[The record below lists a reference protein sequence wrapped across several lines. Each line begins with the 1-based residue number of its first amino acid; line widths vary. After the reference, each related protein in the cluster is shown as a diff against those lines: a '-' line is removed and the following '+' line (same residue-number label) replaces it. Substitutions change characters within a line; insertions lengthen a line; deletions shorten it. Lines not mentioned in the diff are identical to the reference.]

1 VNNSSIYRRAEAL
14 LFVRTRRYLPIS
26 IPPRFSAKASY
37 DRGGKIDVRGLDG
50 CNRGFQRYAGAADGK
65 SLALFNNAAG
75 WISSRDTAWPFSFEN
90 ICESLRLNPD
100 YLRLGLVQWRNK
112 RVHRKPGSKRLRE
125 PLRYQYRVRHRR
137 VSFYGRAEQS

>member
-1 VNNSSIYRRAEAL
+1 MFAVLTDAIE
-14 LFVRTRRYLPIS
+14 
-26 IPPRFSAKASY
+26 
-37 DRGGKIDVRGLDG
+37 
-50 CNRGFQRYAGAADGK
+50 CFQRYAGAADGK

-137 VSFYGRAEQS
+137 VSFYGHAEQS